1 MKQWCLDIDDIEM
14 SAQTLHK
21 ILFIGPMGSGKTTA
35 IAAISDTP
43 PITSEAENSDVA
55 QAAKATTTVAMD
67 YGSIEL
73 KDDVIHLYG
82 IPGQHRFR
90 FMWPILAM
98 GAVGGIILVDDT
110 RENPF
115 EDLDLYLEAFQELI
129 SQQAFVV
136 GIGRT
141 DKSGAA
147 LDKYTTYFAEKG
159 MFPPIFEI
167 DVRDRGDV
175 VMMLEILLINLEMK
189 S

>member
-1 MKQWCLDIDDIEM
+1 M

-21 ILFIGPMGSGKTTA
+21 ILFIGPMGAGKTTA

-141 DKSGAA
+141 DKSGAS
-147 LDKYTTYFAEKG
+147 LDKYTTYVAEKG
-159 MFPPIFEI
+159 MCPPIFEI

>member
-1 MKQWCLDIDDIEM
+1 M
-14 SAQTLHK
+14 SAQNLHK
-21 ILFIGPMGSGKTTA
+21 ILFIGPMGAGKTTA

-43 PITSEAENSDVA
+43 PITSEAENSDTA
-55 QAAKATTTVAMD
+55 QSIKATTTVAMD

-73 KDDVIHLYG
+73 QKDVIHLYG
-82 IPGQHRFR
+82 IPGQPRFR

-98 GAVGGIILVDDT
+98 GALGCIILVDDS
-110 RENPF
+110 REDPMK
-115 EDLDLYLEAFQELI
+115 DLDLYIEAFDELI

-147 LDKYTTYFAEKG
+147 LEKYTTYFAEKG

-175 VMMLEILLINLEMK
+175 IMMLEILLINQEMK